1 MATTTPC
8 SSPTPTT
15 TQAEYACLI
24 PAIRSIDHLVSE
36 TQNGAQAVVDGIA
49 KRAGQ
54 LACALREPR
63 AVDQLQAE
71 RHRNGI
77 LRQTRHRSRE
87 QHIASEARP
96 IKIRRERYDVGL
108 PNLDTENVIR
118 RHNNTRPTL
127 VELHPV
133 HPASCHHGA
142 DCSIRTPAAR
152 ASWSVGGSVADSA
165 ASASSC

>member
-1 MATTTPC
+1 MALDQLR
-8 SSPTPTT
+8 S
-15 TQAEYACLI
+15 LI
-24 PAIRSIDHLVSE
+24 TRRSEVQILPHSIDHLDSE
-36 TQNGAQAVVDGIA
+36 TQHRAKAVVDGIA

-71 RHRNGI
+71 QHSNGI
-77 LRQTRHRSRE
+77 LRQTRHRGR
-87 QHIASEARP
+87 QQYIASEARP

-108 PNLDTENVIR
+108 PNLHTENVVR
-118 RHNNTRPTL
+118 RHNNTRPTF

-133 HPASCHHGA
+133 DAASCHHGA
-142 DCSIRTPAAR
+142 DRSIRRPAAR
-152 ASWSVGGSVADSA
+152 ASSSVGGSVADSA